1 MAIADIETRSSSGAG
16 VFAVHPVAAKYA
28 QYVNPAFIELLDI
41 FGYGRVFTRAQE
53 MWLWDDEGRQYLDL
67 LAGFGAV
74 NLGHNHPRLA
84 QRLKSFLAEEAPN
97 LYHVGPSP
105 YAADLAAALLARLP
119 ATYGICMFSNG
130 GAEAVEAAL
139 KLARAATGRADIVYC
154 TGGYHGTSFGTLSVM
169 GQRRMR
175 DPFEPL
181 LPSCMQIPFGDVRA
195 LEDALRGG
203 NVAAFIAEPIQ
214 GEAGVRIAA
223 DGFWAQ
229 AKAICERF
237 GTLLIFDEIQTGLG
251 RTAKW
256 FAFEHDDVVPDI
268 VVLAKSLGGGIAPI
282 GATLLGRELHA
293 KAYGARERFDL
304 HSSTFGGN
312 SFACAAALETL
323 RILDEEQLVANAA
336 ARGGELL
343 NGLQERLSDHPLIM
357 DIRGRGLLVA
367 IELGPTPHGL
377 LNKLA
382 PWLVSLAAE
391 KIAGQWIA
399 LRLLEAGMI
408 CQPAAHAWNVLKIE
422 PPLTITAGQIAR
434 VIDVIGSIFDEYR
447 TLPKLVAHVTA
458 RISRR
463 GLARA

>member
-1 MAIADIETRSSSGAG
+1 VASADVEAHSNRETSS
-16 VFAVHPVAAKYA
+16 FAAHPVAANYA

-41 FGYGRVFTRAQE
+41 FGYGRVFTRARDV
-53 MWLWDDEGRQYLDL
+53 WLWDDQGRQYLDL
-67 LAGFGAV
+67 LSGFGAN
-74 NLGHNHPRLA
+74 NLGHNHPLLA
-84 QRLKSFLAEEAPN
+84 QRLQVFLADEALN

-105 YAADLAAALLARLP
+105 YAGDLAQALLAHLP
-119 ATYGICMFSNG
+119 AAFGICLFSNG

-139 KLARAATGRADIVYC
+139 KVARAATGRPGIVYC

-169 GQRRMR
+169 GERRMR

-181 LPSCMQIPFGDVRA
+181 LPWCTRIPFGDLSA
-195 LEDALRGG
+195 LEEALRRG

-214 GEAGVRIAA
+214 AEAGVRIAPM
-223 DGFWAQ
+223 GHWAQ
-229 AKAICERF
+229 AKKICERH
-237 GTLLIFDEIQTGLG
+237 GALLIFDEIQTGLG

-256 FAFEHDDVVPDI
+256 FAFEEEDVVPD
-268 VVLAKSLGGGIAPI
+268 VLVLAKSLGGGIVPI
-282 GATLLGRELHA
+282 GATLLGRKLHA

-312 SFACAAALETL
+312 SFACVAALETL
-323 RILDEEQLVANAA
+323 RILDDEQLVENAS

-343 NGLQERLSDHPLIM
+343 NGLRERLAGHPLIV
-357 DIRGRGLLVA
+357 DIRGRGLLVG
-367 IELGPTPHGL
+367 IELGPTPHGW

-382 PWLVSLAAE
+382 PALVSIAAE
-391 KIAGQWIA
+391 KVVGQWIA

-422 PPLTITAGQIAR
+422 PPLTITAAQIAQI
-434 VIDVIGSIFDEYR
+434 IDVIGAIFGEYR
-447 TLPKLVAHVTA
+447 ALPKLIAHVTA

-463 GLARA
+463 GLARL